1 MTQNKLNTENI
12 HTKADHFSVVVSQDF
27 WRQLWTVH
35 AMRCKLI
42 CQSIFRTVG
51 DRQEGR
57 DLNEKTL
64 AADSGRQQPSAN

>member
-1 MTQNKLNTENI
+1 M
-12 HTKADHFSVVVSQDF
+12 
-27 WRQLWTVH
+27 

-42 CQSIFRTVG
+42 CQHIFRTVG

-64 AADSGRQQPSAN
+64 GADNGR